1 MIVKKGW
8 RILKS
13 KIKVLVADDMKII
26 VRNMKSVIEK
36 NPKVERVDSAFNGE
50 DEINA
55 ILNLRPDIVFTDMQ
69 MPKKTGLEV
78 IEEIMTN
85 NSIEKK
91 PQFILVTADRDSS
104 LIIRSSELGF
114 YIEYKPISAE
124 RINEYIDNFTDLKEE
139 KEDNQKDL
147 GNKKREMF
155 LIKLFKS
162 LR

>member
-13 KIKVLVADDMKII
+13 KIKVLVADDMEII
-26 VRNMKSVIEK
+26 VRNMKSVIQK

-78 IEEIMTN
+78 ISEVKINT
-85 NSIEKK
+85 SVEKK
-91 PQFILVTADRDSS
+91 PEFILVTADRDSS
-104 LIIRSSELGF
+104 YFTKASELGF
-114 YIEYKPISAE
+114 SLEYKPISAE
-124 RINEYIDNFTDLKEE
+124 RINEYINNFGIEPQKEFIE
-139 KEDNQKDL
+139 FKV
-147 GNKKREMF
+147 KKRGF
-155 LIKLFKS
+155 FSRIFK
-162 LR
+162 R

>member
-13 KIKVLVADDMKII
+13 KIKVLVADDMEII

-104 LIIRSSELGF
+104 
-114 YIEYKPISAE
+114 
-124 RINEYIDNFTDLKEE
+124 
-139 KEDNQKDL
+139 
-147 GNKKREMF
+147 
-155 LIKLFKS
+155 
-162 LR
+162 